1 MRKIYLFFFISL
13 GCLIFSCEEEIEPAS
28 FDPQLEFQ
36 PLEIGRFWIYEADQ
50 TIHFGENDSE
60 DFSFF
65 VRDRIRSTY
74 ANAEGNLVYIVE
86 RSRSEDQSA
95 WVKELD
101 YTLQIKDL
109 SLLRTVNNQPVV
121 ALSFPPEAGKIWN
134 GLAYKAEGMDEFE
147 IESVNSE
154 QARVKQEALDDEVT
168 IRDIRY
174 EVFQKEVGLIEKY
187 SEVVTYCSRNDCL
200 GQQLINGGEKIHL
213 KLIEYGK
220 N

>member
-13 GCLIFSCEEEIEPAS
+13 SCLIFSCEEEIEPAS
-28 FDPQLEFQ
+28 FDPQYEFQ
-36 PLEIGRFWIYEADQ
+36 PLEIGRFWIYEVEQ

-60 DFSFF
+60 EFSFF
-65 VRDRIRSTY
+65 VQDRIRSSY
-74 ANAEGNLVYIVE
+74 ANVEGNLVYVVQ
-86 RSRSEDQSA
+86 RSTSEDQSE

-101 YTLQIKDL
+101 YTIQIKDL
-109 SLLRTVNNQPVV
+109 SLLRTVNNQTLV
-121 ALSFPPEAGKIWN
+121 ALSFPPEVGKVWN
-134 GLAYKAEGMDEFE
+134 GLAYRAEGSDEFE
-147 IESVNSE
+147 VETMDSE
-154 QARVKQEALDDEVT
+154 QVKVKQEELDDEVT
-168 IRDIRY
+168 IRDLRY

-213 KLIEYGK
+213 RLVDYGK